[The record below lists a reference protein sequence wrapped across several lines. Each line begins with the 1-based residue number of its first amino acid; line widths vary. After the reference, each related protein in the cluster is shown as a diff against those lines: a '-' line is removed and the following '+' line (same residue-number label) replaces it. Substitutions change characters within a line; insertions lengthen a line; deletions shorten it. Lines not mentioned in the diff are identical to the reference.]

1 MDFGSRAD
9 GTPSCA
15 PAPSAPVRF
24 ENLSWRNW
32 TLLVVVLLVSAA
44 GLVVALPPL
53 ASERVQA
60 FWPWPRTVFALLV
73 AYSILILTAVTFLTV
88 QQRRIAGM
96 ERRNREEMEARSRR
110 GMSRLCALLSVSA
123 IMENQNDLQGIFDC
137 ITRMSVDT
145 FECEQASLMLLDK
158 RAGRLEVRSAFG
170 HADPSQLIGR
180 TRAIGEGVAGWV
192 AAHRKALLLRGHAD
206 GGCPPDLHLA
216 CPEISAAMIVPI
228 IVRDELVGV
237 ISVSTRASDAKLA
250 DEDLHALQVFA
261 LNAGTCIR
269 HTEQVVWMR
278 EVIRARESKPER
290 AAASA
295 AAAPG
300 AT

>member
-1 MDFGSRAD
+1 
-9 GTPSCA
+9 
-15 PAPSAPVRF
+15 
-24 ENLSWRNW
+24 
-32 TLLVVVLLVSAA
+32 
-44 GLVVALPPL
+44 
-53 ASERVQA
+53 
-60 FWPWPRTVFALLV
+60 
-73 AYSILILTAVTFLTV
+73 
-88 QQRRIAGM
+88 
-96 ERRNREEMEARSRR
+96 
-110 GMSRLCALLSVSA
+110 
-123 IMENQNDLQGIFDC
+123 
-137 ITRMSVDT
+137 
-145 FECEQASLMLLDK
+145 
-158 RAGRLEVRSAFG
+158 
-170 HADPSQLIGR
+170 
-180 TRAIGEGVAGWV
+180 
-192 AAHRKALLLRGHAD
+192 
-206 GGCPPDLHLA
+206 
-216 CPEISAAMIVPI
+216 MIVPI